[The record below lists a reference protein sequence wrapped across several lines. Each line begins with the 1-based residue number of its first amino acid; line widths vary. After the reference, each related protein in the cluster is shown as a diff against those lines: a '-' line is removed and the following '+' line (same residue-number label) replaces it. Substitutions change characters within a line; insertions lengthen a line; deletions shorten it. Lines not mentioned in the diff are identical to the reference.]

1 MAQVPTANNASRNGT
16 VFNDARWPILK
27 VKPVPELSVR
37 QIAKSYPNGDDEETK
52 VLDGITF
59 EVRDGEFLSVVGP
72 SGCGKTTLLK
82 VIAGLLEPD
91 EGQVLIDG
99 VPVGPGH
106 NRVGFIF
113 QQESLFPWRTVRENI
128 EYGLELTGRSEEK
141 KRALSGEIISLVGM
155 SGLEDN
161 LPHEISG
168 GQARKTEMARS
179 LIAEPDILVAD
190 EALSNLD
197 AQTRNYLQT
206 EFLRISEETGSTVLF
221 VSHNVDEAV
230 FLSDR
235 ILVMSNIPSSI
246 IAEYEIDLAQPRNRT
261 SPECL
266 AYRAK
271 ILDVLKVEQEKAMS
285 RQTKQRPP
293 VAI

>member
-1 MAQVPTANNASRNGT
+1 MSTVNNASRNGT
-16 VFNDARWPILK
+16 VFNDGWRPILK
-27 VKPVPELSVR
+27 VNPMPELSVR
-37 QIAKSYPNGDDEETK
+37 QIVKSFHNGDDGETK

-59 EVRDGEFLSVVGP
+59 DVKDGEFLSVVGP

-82 VIAGLLEPD
+82 IVAGLLEPD

-99 VPVGPGH
+99 LPVGPGH
-106 NRVGFIF
+106 NKVGFIF

-128 EYGLELTGRSEEK
+128 EYGLELAGVPEEN
-141 KRALSGEIISLVGM
+141 RRILSDEIISLVGM

-179 LIAEPDILVAD
+179 LVTKPDILVAD

-235 ILVMSNIPSSI
+235 ILVMSNIPSTI

-266 AYRAK
+266 EYRAK
-271 ILDVLKVEQEKAMS
+271 ILDVLRVEQEKAMS
-285 RQTKQRPP
+285 RQTRQRRP
-293 VAI
+293 VST